1 MVELLYFKI
10 LESSIPIKDFFILFL
25 ISPSMMVFVLSCYE
39 RRRLDYPLLHKGGD
53 VRDPPK
59 KPTSHPPS
67 RT

>member
-25 ISPSMMVFVLSCYE
+25 ISPSMMVFVLSFYE

-59 KPTSHPPS
+59 KTH
-67 RT
+67 